1 MKKTLV
7 RQRVRRK
14 VENVEDA
21 ESNLLLGSHIR
32 QVRQIKGLLLRD
44 LAKKSGYSESMLS
57 RIENDKATP
66 SLHTLH
72 NIAKSLDLTVG
83 ELLSSQ
89 PAESQIVM
97 RRGQRKTIG
106 RTSLDPNQPNGIE
119 AEVMIPLGRNS
130 SLQSFLVRLK
140 PGASRSGTRQHEG
153 EEVGYVIC
161 GELLLTVAGTT
172 YHLFEG
178 DSFFFMSRLA
188 HDYSNPGSA
197 VAEVMWVNT
206 PASI

>member
-7 RQRVRRK
+7 RSRVRRK
-14 VENVEDA
+14 VEKAEEA
-21 ESNLLLGSHIR
+21 ESDLLLGSHIR
-32 QVRQIKGLLLRD
+32 QVRQIKGLLIRE
-44 LAKKSGYSESMLS
+44 LAEKSGYSESMLS

-72 NIAKSLDLTVG
+72 NIARSLDLTVG
-83 ELLSSQ
+83 ELLSNR
-89 PAESQIVM
+89 PAEAEVVM

-106 RTSLDPNQPNGIE
+106 RASLDPNEPNGIE
-119 AEVMIPLGRNS
+119 AEILTPLGRNS

-161 GELLLTVAGTT
+161 GELLLAVAGTT

-178 DSFFFMSRLA
+178 DSFFFSSRLA
-188 HDYSNPGSA
+188 HDYSNPGKA
-197 VAEVMWVNT
+197 VAEVIWVNT